1 MYPRF
6 SKFLSLYADYSNGFM
21 INLLC
26 EETYLECAL
35 SKSLKK
41 KTYWIIKLLK
51 LKWGLM
57 EKEHGI
63 FCGFTNFAFIK
74 NILLF
79 LIMQAR
85 DVPDFL
91 CGKISFE
98 LMRDPV
104 ITPSGITYD
113 RKDIVEHLQV
123 RDCEAC
129 SGIYGGLEEG
139 DR

>member
-1 MYPRF
+1 M
-6 SKFLSLYADYSNGFM
+6 
-21 INLLC
+21 
-26 EETYLECAL
+26 
-35 SKSLKK
+35 
-41 KTYWIIKLLK
+41 LK

-57 EKEHGI
+57 EKVHGI
-63 FCGFTNFAFIK
+63 FWGLTNFALIK

-123 RDCEAC
+123 RDYEAC
-129 SGIYGGLEEG
+129 SGSYG
-139 DR
+139 R

>member
-1 MYPRF
+1 M
-6 SKFLSLYADYSNGFM
+6 
-21 INLLC
+21 
-26 EETYLECAL
+26 
-35 SKSLKK
+35 
-41 KTYWIIKLLK
+41 
-51 LKWGLM
+51 
-57 EKEHGI
+57 GI
-63 FCGFTNFAFIK
+63 DGKRTW
-74 NILLF
+74 NILWVYKF
-79 LIMQAR
+79 CIYKKYPFVFNHAGKR
-85 DVPDFL
+85 VPDFL